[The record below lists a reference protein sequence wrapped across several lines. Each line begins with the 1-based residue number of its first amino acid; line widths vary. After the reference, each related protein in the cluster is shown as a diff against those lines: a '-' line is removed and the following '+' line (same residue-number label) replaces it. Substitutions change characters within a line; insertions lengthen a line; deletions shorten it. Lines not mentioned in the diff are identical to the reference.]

1 MVFFLH
7 LLGLDMNGHAHRP
20 KSRQYFENIAS
31 VDEGVARLER
41 LFAAFYNDSD
51 TAYVFTADHGMSNKG
66 SHGDGEPECT
76 RTPLVV
82 WGAGVRTSP
91 PIDAGSEA
99 FAAGHGG
106 SQGDDG
112 SPAEWGELRRVERK
126 DIEQAQ
132 LAPLIAALIGQ
143 PPPRNNI
150 GLLPLEYVDVGGDEA
165 RRARLLVANVRQV
178 CWLHPVPLRS

>member
-1 MVFFLH
+1 MTRAHASCSGGVYPPEWEDFTSGCGSRDRGCRRLDDFVWEQVEELLANASSDARLRERLHGQRVVFFLH

-76 RTPLVV
+76 Q
-82 WGAGVRTSP
+82 
-91 PIDAGSEA
+91 I
-99 FAAGHGG
+99 
-106 SQGDDG
+106 
-112 SPAEWGELRRVERK
+112 
-126 DIEQAQ
+126 
-132 LAPLIAALIGQ
+132 
-143 PPPRNNI
+143 
-150 GLLPLEYVDVGGDEA
+150 
-165 RRARLLVANVRQV
+165 
-178 CWLHPVPLRS
+178 